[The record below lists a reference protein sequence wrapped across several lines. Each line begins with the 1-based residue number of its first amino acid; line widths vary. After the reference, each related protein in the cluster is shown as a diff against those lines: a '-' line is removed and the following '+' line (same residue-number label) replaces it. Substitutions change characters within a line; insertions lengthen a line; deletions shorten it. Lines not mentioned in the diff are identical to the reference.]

1 MRRSEAE
8 LPQKVSSSK
17 GVAMTEPNAAGTTSG
32 LSDYAAG
39 ALAYVTIIPAIVFL
53 LVEPYN
59 KKPFVRFH
67 AWQCIFLYV
76 ACIVVEIV
84 LGMIPI
90 VGWIILPF
98 FGLGVL
104 VLVIFLIIKASQ
116 GQKLVLPVIGPFAE
130 KQAGA

>member
-1 MRRSEAE
+1 MAD
-8 LPQKVSSSK
+8 
-17 GVAMTEPNAAGTTSG
+17 EPNTAAAGSG
-32 LSDYAAG
+32 LSDNAAG
-39 ALAYVTIIPAIVFL
+39 ALAYVTIIPAIIFL

-59 KKPFVRFH
+59 KKQFVRFH
-67 AWQCIFLYV
+67 SWQCIFLFI
-76 ACIVVEIV
+76 ACIVVEII

-116 GQKLVLPVIGPFAE
+116 GKKLVLPVIGPFAE

>member
-1 MRRSEAE
+1 M
-8 LPQKVSSSK
+8 
-17 GVAMTEPNAAGTTSG
+17 
-32 LSDYAAG
+32 
-39 ALAYVTIIPAIVFL
+39 
-53 LVEPYN
+53 EPYN
-59 KKPFVRFH
+59 RKPFVRFH

-98 FGLGVL
+98 FGLAVL
-104 VLVIFLIIKASQ
+104 VLVIYLIIKASQ

>member
-1 MRRSEAE
+1 MF
-8 LPQKVSSSK
+8 
-17 GVAMTEPNAAGTTSG
+17 
-32 LSDYAAG
+32 
-39 ALAYVTIIPAIVFL
+39 I
-53 LVEPYN
+53 
-59 KKPFVRFH
+59 
-67 AWQCIFLYV
+67 
-76 ACIVVEIV
+76 ACIAVEII

>member
-1 MRRSEAE
+1 
-8 LPQKVSSSK
+8 
-17 GVAMTEPNAAGTTSG
+17 
-32 LSDYAAG
+32 
-39 ALAYVTIIPAIVFL
+39 
-53 LVEPYN
+53 
-59 KKPFVRFH
+59 
-67 AWQCIFLYV
+67 
-76 ACIVVEIV
+76 
-84 LGMIPI
+84 